1 MASSCSGHH
10 ENTRIILRIKR
21 KNGTDVAP
29 EFYSQD
35 ETRPI
40 AKRLT
45 SKTGELLSK
54 TSQKSRSEPFT
65 SARANRLTAEAMAR
79 AAERATS
86 VGADSIAAR
95 AFSEAAAARP
105 ASCSRTARP

>member
-10 ENTRIILRIKR
+10 ENTMITLRIKR
-21 KNGTDVAP
+21 KNGADVAP

-54 TSQKSRSEPFT
+54 TSLSTDGHFRPRLRKETCPVRTNVRCDAKDVAKSVFAFLKF
-65 SARANRLTAEAMAR
+65 AR
-79 AAERATS
+79 
-86 VGADSIAAR
+86 IQ
-95 AFSEAAAARP
+95 
-105 ASCSRTARP
+105 CK

>member
-10 ENTRIILRIKR
+10 ENTRITLRIKR

-29 EFYSQD
+29 EFYSHD
-35 ETRPI
+35 ETWPI

-54 TSQKSRSEPFT
+54 TSLTVDLISPGSTATLTQPHRAGTPGITAHRQATT
-65 SARANRLTAEAMAR
+65 SLHVET
-79 AAERATS
+79 
-86 VGADSIAAR
+86 GWLC
-95 AFSEAAAARP
+95 
-105 ASCSRTARP
+105 AS

>member
-10 ENTRIILRIKR
+10 ENTMITLRIKR
-21 KNGTDVAP
+21 KNGADVAP

-54 TSQKSRSEPFT
+54 TSQGGRGGHRQLPLVRGARGAPGRGSR
-65 SARANRLTAEAMAR
+65 ARQSQE
-79 AAERATS
+79 
-86 VGADSIAAR
+86 
-95 AFSEAAAARP
+95 
-105 ASCSRTARP
+105 TARDRREHQEDRPPGRPDFGRV